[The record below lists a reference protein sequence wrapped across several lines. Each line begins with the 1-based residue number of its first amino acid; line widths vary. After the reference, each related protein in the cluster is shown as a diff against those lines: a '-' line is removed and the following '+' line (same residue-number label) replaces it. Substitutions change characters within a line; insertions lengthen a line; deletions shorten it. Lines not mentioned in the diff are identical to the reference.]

1 MVNAFCGFLI
11 LAVLSIG
18 CASKPSRAIAAEY
31 SRVEAD
37 IRVYDEYVAGAE
49 RKFNQAPAA
58 AQDIPWVK
66 SKIAHMYEIDQFMRR
81 YLDTPYQHNYSEEE
95 KSEFTRQFMTRF
107 NELDRKN
114 TAEIKALLRI
124 YPWFSISKFGVQT
137 DGQAWLLVQH
147 ADLDIDFQK
156 MVLKRL
162 AKLYRKGETKPMN
175 YAYLFDRVATSPA
188 DATQRKPQRYGTQG
202 QCTGPGTWVPFPIE
216 DEANVDKRRAE
227 VGLGSEAEYI
237 AGFKDICH

>member
-1 MVNAFCGFLI
+1 MNAFCGFFI

-37 IRVYDEYVAGAE
+37 IRVYDEYISEAE
-49 RKFNQAPAA
+49 KKFNQTPANPK
-58 AQDIPWVK
+58 DISWVK
-66 SKIAHMYEIDQFMRR
+66 AKIAHMVEVDQYMRR
-81 YLDTPYQHNYSEEE
+81 YLDTPYHHKYSEEE
-95 KSEFTRQFMTRF
+95 KSEFTRLFNTRF
-107 NELDRKN
+107 NELDQKN
-114 TAEIKALLRI
+114 TKDIKELLRI
-124 YPWFSISKFGVQT
+124 YPWFSISKFGEIT
-137 DGQAWLLVQH
+137 DNQAWLLVQH

-162 AKLYRKGETKPMN
+162 AKLYKKGETKPMN
-175 YAYLFDRVATSPA
+175 YAYLYDRVATSPA
-188 DATQRKPQRYGTQG
+188 DATMRKPQRYGTQG
-202 QCTGPGTWVPFPIE
+202 QCTGPGAWTPFPIE

-237 AGFKDICH
+237 AGFKDLCH